1 MPSGVGVHF
10 RIYFGNEREGLVLP
24 VDWRTIIKMK
34 IIESTEAMKKVGAQ
48 TGALVRGGEMI
59 ELIGD
64 VGTGKT
70 TFTKGLGEGMG
81 VDDDVQSPSFTIERE
96 YHARDGLQLHHYD
109 FYRLSDPGVVKYELA
124 ESIANPQ
131 VVTVVEWG
139 ETAQDVLP
147 DDRIVIRLTYV
158 REGEARECDATVP
171 EKYTYLAGVIT

>member
-1 MPSGVGVHF
+1 
-10 RIYFGNEREGLVLP
+10 
-24 VDWRTIIKMK
+24 MK
-34 IIESTEAMKKVGAQ
+34 IIESAEAMKKLGAQ
-48 TGALVRGGEMI
+48 IGTLVRGGEMI

-70 TFTKGLGEGMG
+70 TFTKGLGEGME

-109 FYRLSDPGVVKYELA
+109 FYRLADPGVVKYELA
-124 ESIANPQ
+124 ESVANSQ

-147 DDRIVIRLTYV
+147 DDRIIIRLKYMQ
-158 REGEARECDATVP
+158 EGEARECDATVP
-171 EKYTYLAGVIT
+171 ERYAYLTGLLA